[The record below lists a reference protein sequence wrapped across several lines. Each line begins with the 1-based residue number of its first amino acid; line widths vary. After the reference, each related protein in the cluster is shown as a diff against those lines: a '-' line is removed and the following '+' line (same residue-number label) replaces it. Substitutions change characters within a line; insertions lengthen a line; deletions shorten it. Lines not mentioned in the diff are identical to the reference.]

1 MAVRKRDEMAKKARA
16 LMEDPDLAEAL
27 AEAIIEQRGGL
38 GFLLG
43 ILKERPRTF
52 SPFILK
58 GITIYGEPSAVDRKT
73 AELAAVSAAT
83 AISCEHCLEA
93 HMSRALEAG
102 ATMEE
107 IKDVIL
113 VSAAICE
120 SSALS
125 VAFRK
130 YRQLEGKQA
139 RKKS

>member
-1 MAVRKRDEMAKKARA
+1 MAPGKRKEMAKKARA

-52 SPFILK
+52 NPFILK
-58 GITIYGEPSAVDRKT
+58 GMTIYGEPAAIDRKT

-93 HMSRALEAG
+93 HMSRALETG

-125 VAFRK
+125 VALRK
-130 YRQLEGKQA
+130 YRQLEGKLG